1 MRADAASWQP
11 SNPNSPLRRSEA
23 RSWVWRRLRFRG
35 VILPLAAAI
44 ALGAGIEYPAYASTA
59 ASVTTDCTG
68 GSSGLGGVFASTQ
81 NTDATGL
88 PYLTNKFVQESIAH
102 GTTNYTFS
110 IVSNR
115 PPTSSVQALTVCGWN
130 ASVSGDHATVAYRT
144 LVSAPR
150 PNAVG
155 KYTVDLAAPTG
166 PSGLCVRARF
176 QGLDSVSG
184 AFTDYSELI
193 GAPNGTFCSV
203 GSESS
208 LSCIYVGPQ
217 ATLNAACL
225 QQRSHFTAS
234 RTAVPE
240 TPQFGCNTWGVL
252 TAAKSRS
259 SYYFQATFYEYT
271 QQSGGWKCFYLS
283 AINNSAN
290 GFQFD
295 FDDQWT
301 VKIAMWVC
309 GGFRGRWAN
318 TDRGQT
324 GPPADGD
331 TPAQWYGSCGGQAD
345 DAWSYAY
352 INGVSQG
359 IPYLSF

>member
-1 MRADAASWQP
+1 
-11 SNPNSPLRRSEA
+11 
-23 RSWVWRRLRFRG
+23 
-35 VILPLAAAI
+35 
-44 ALGAGIEYPAYASTA
+44 
-59 ASVTTDCTG
+59 
-68 GSSGLGGVFASTQ
+68 VFASTQ
-81 NTDATGL
+81 NIDATGL
-88 PYLTNKFVQESIAH
+88 PYLTNKFVQASTAH
-102 GTTNYTFS
+102 GTTNFTFS
-110 IVSNR
+110 IASNR
-115 PPTSSVQALTVCGWN
+115 PRTSTVRTLTICGWS
-130 ASVSGDHATVAYRT
+130 ASISGDHATVAYRT
-144 LVSAPR
+144 HVSAPR
-150 PNAVG
+150 PNSVG
-155 KYTVDLAAPTG
+155 SYTVDLAAPTA
-166 PSGLCVRARF
+166 PPGLCVRARSE
-176 QGLDSVSG
+176 GTDSISG
-184 AFTDYSELI
+184 AFTDHSELI

-203 GSESS
+203 GFESS
-208 LSCIYVGPQ
+208 LSCVYVGPQ

-225 QQRSHFTAS
+225 QQRSHITAN
-234 RTAVPE
+234 RAAVPE
-240 TPQFGCNTWGVL
+240 TPQYGCNTWGVL

-259 SYYFQATFYEYT
+259 SYYFQASFYEYT

-345 DAWSYAY
+345 DAYSYAY